1 MTHPSRGIYETILTE
16 ALDKELATL
25 AAGLRESREKL
36 RPAEAADRLSLH
48 ISRIVRRLI
57 ATVDEKDRVAIG
69 VKLTRSLINTIDKIA
84 QTRLPELSDAI
95 DPTERPAVP
104 EHSFARSC
112 RYSPMGRQKK
122 SVRQKF
128 RCSTRRSSQTPRVSR
143 PWAAKCSPKSTPRIP
158 SIL

>member
-1 MTHPSRGIYETILTE
+1 MNPITRGIYETILTE

-69 VKLTRSLINTIDKIA
+69 VKLTRSLVNSIEKITQA
-84 QTRLPELSDAI
+84 RLPQLSDAI
-95 DPTERPAVP
+95 DPA
-104 EHSFARSC
+104 
-112 RYSPMGRQKK
+112 
-122 SVRQKF
+122 
-128 RCSTRRSSQTPRVSR
+128 
-143 PWAAKCSPKSTPRIP
+143 
-158 SIL
+158 